1 MKLKAI
7 LATTILMLG
16 ACASDDAEDV
26 TQDATE
32 DVGETAD
39 SGTDD
44 SESGDSGSDDS
55 ESGDTESGD
64 SGAADSASAEDV
76 TLTLVTHGSFAV
88 SDGIFEQFTAETG
101 ITVEVVSAGDAGELV
116 ARAVLTA
123 GQPEGDVLFGV
134 DNTFLQRALDADVF
148 EVYRSEFLA
157 SIPDELELDQ
167 EWRALPI
174 DYGDVCINYI
184 HDDNPAPTSL
194 DELATEAFAS
204 RFVTMNPETS
214 SPGFAFLLATIAAYG
229 EDGWQDYWQKLADG
243 GVTVT
248 SGWTE
253 AYYGEF
259 VQGGGDKTIVTS
271 YATSPAAEVLFADP
285 AVDSSP
291 TGVLTEGCFRQ
302 IEFAGILKGTEH
314 PGEAEKLIDFM
325 LSETFQA
332 DIPLNMFVFP
342 ANENTEL
349 PQVFLDHAVTVAN
362 PLILDPTEIEAN
374 RGRWTEEWTEIVLR

>member
-7 LATTILMLG
+7 GFAAMLLLG
-16 ACASDDAEDV
+16 ACASDDAQDLTGTEQEAEAGDITSEDN
-26 TQDATE
+26 TSGASPSAASPS
-32 DVGETAD
+32 GE
-39 SGTDD
+39 
-44 SESGDSGSDDS
+44 
-55 ESGDTESGD
+55 TESGE
-64 SGAADSASAEDV
+64 AV
-76 TLTLVTHGSFAV
+76 TITLVTHDSFAV
-88 SDGIFEQFTAETG
+88 SEGIFEQFTAETG
-101 ITVEVVSAGDAGELV
+101 IKVDVVSAGDAGELV
-116 ARAVLTA
+116 ARAVLTS

-174 DYGDVCINYI
+174 DYGDVCVNYI
-184 HDDNPAPTSL
+184 LDDNPAPESL
-194 DELATEAFAS
+194 DDLATEAFAS

-214 SPGFAFLLATIAAYG
+214 SPGFAFLLATIAAFG
-229 EDGWQDYWQKLADG
+229 ESGESSEDGWQDYWQKLTDG
-243 GVTVT
+243 GLTVT
-248 SGWTE
+248 SGWNE

-285 AVDSSP
+285 PVDSPP
-291 TGVLTEGCFRQ
+291 TGVLTDGCFRQ
-302 IEFAGILKGTEH
+302 IEFAGILRGTEH
-314 PGEAEKLIDFM
+314 PFEAEQLIDFM
-325 LSETFQA
+325 LDDIFQA

-349 PQVFLDHAVTVAN
+349 PQVFVDHAIKVDN
-362 PLILDPTEIEAN
+362 PLILDPMEIEAN